1 MRIPARVC
9 GATLFVGLMSVASAQ
24 QFPTKPMKM
33 IVPAPPSGS
42 SDVLARLI
50 AEHLQKRLGQPM
62 VTENRAGA
70 GQTIGSA

>member
-24 QFPTKPMKM
+24 QFPTKPMRM

-42 SDVLARLI
+42 SDVLAR
-50 AEHLQKRLGQPM
+50 
-62 VTENRAGA
+62 
-70 GQTIGSA
+70 